1 MTSSFPSYSLTT
13 LGSKKPGQVTRDSV
27 YSYLTAIYE
36 VVEWW
41 SADGKAESRARRALA
56 RHNIKKPEV
65 IEPFAALIVASA
77 HPTILDKRMI
87 SKWSRVLRYAAKF
100 KSPSEP
106 LAEFFEGRGGI
117 NDCAARYARRLGRRA
132 PPETTSIASCAVI
145 NPTPALE
152 KLGQWF

>member
-1 MTSSFPSYSLTT
+1 MYSNPTLLPGLSTFKLRSKMQYSNEALDQDLARVADAWADLQSSHA
-13 LGSKKPGQVTRDSV
+13 RDSV

-132 PPETTSIASCAVI
+132 
-145 NPTPALE
+145 
-152 KLGQWF
+152 Q